1 MCAMDIHDPS
11 IEAILVLILV
21 VPALLSDNH
30 ISQQEL
36 HTELCTIISIISAT
50 LDYKSCCCYVS
61 LQCVVELAC
70 SAFVTPQP

>member
-1 MCAMDIHDPS
+1 MCAMEIHDPS
-11 IEAILVLILV
+11 IETILVLILV

-36 HTELCTIISIISAT
+36 HTELCTIISIHSAT
-50 LDYKSCCCYVS
+50 LQFKPRFCYVS
-61 LQCVVELAC
+61 LQSVVELAC